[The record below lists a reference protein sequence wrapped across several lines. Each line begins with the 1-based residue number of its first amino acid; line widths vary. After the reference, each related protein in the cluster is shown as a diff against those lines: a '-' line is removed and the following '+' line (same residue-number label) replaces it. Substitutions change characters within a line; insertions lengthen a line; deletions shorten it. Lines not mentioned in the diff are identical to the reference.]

1 MNMIKLVDDFG
12 VEKIESV
19 DDIIKLVTAL
29 MEKEISI
36 QDNTRTMKNIGV
48 ITEEECEKICSACA
62 YTINKLSKIYLLLP
76 TKSENE

>member
-19 DDIIKLVTAL
+19 DDAIKLVTGL
-29 MEKEISI
+29 IEKEISI
-36 QDNTRTMKNIGV
+36 QDNTRIMKSIGV
-48 ITEEECEKICSACA
+48 ITEEECEKICSACTYA
-62 YTINKLSKIYLLLP
+62 INKLNKIYLMLP

>member
-19 DDIIKLVTAL
+19 DDAIKLVTAL
-29 MEKEISI
+29 IEKEISI
-36 QDNTRTMKNIGV
+36 QDNTRIMKSIGV
-48 ITEEECEKICSACA
+48 ITEEECENICSACTYA
-62 YTINKLSKIYLLLP
+62 INKLNKVYLMLP

>member
-19 DDIIKLVTAL
+19 DDAIKLVTSL
-29 MEKEISI
+29 IEKEISI
-36 QDNTRTMKNIGV
+36 QYNTRIMKSIGV
-48 ITEEECEKICSACA
+48 ITEEECENICSACA
-62 YTINKLSKIYLLLP
+62 YAINKLNKIYLMLP

>member
-19 DDIIKLVTAL
+19 DDAIKLVTSL
-29 MEKEISI
+29 IEKEISI
-36 QDNTRTMKNIGV
+36 QYNTRIMNSIGV
-48 ITEEECEKICSACA
+48 ITEEECENICSACA
-62 YTINKLSKIYLLLP
+62 YAINKLNKIYLMLP